1 MWLCCKG
8 LRLVGI
14 VRGLWQAGGEAA
26 RQAVRPSGGRG
37 VCGAEGSA
45 LRITQI
51 HSQIHTFYLAHRHT
65 PTREHILT
73 IKPTCFV
80 NSLYSHLS
88 P

>member
-8 LRLVGI
+8 LRLAGS

-51 HSQIHTFYLAHRHT
+51 HSQIHTLGLIHRHT
-65 PTREHILT
+65 LMSEHTPNQTHTL
-73 IKPTCFV
+73 C
-80 NSLYSHLS
+80 
-88 P
+88 